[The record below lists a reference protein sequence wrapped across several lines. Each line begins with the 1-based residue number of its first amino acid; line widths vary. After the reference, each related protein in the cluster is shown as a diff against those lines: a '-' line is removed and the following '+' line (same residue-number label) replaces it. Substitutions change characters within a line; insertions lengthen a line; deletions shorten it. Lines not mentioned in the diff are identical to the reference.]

1 MINPGQDNSLVESW
15 SSSTNHGSPG
25 SQNTIYLSNDAL
37 EENIPTMHALMPA
50 YPNPFNGAV
59 TIPFELS
66 SPINTTIT
74 IFNVL
79 GEKVMEFP
87 LDNFG
92 TGRHSIKWN
101 GENKLGMR
109 VGTGIYFAKLGLER
123 TSNVQKLIYLK

>member
-1 MINPGQDNSLVESW
+1 MTFVEE
-15 SSSTNHGSPG
+15 
-25 SQNTIYLSNDAL
+25 LSATTESVVPSDIVL
-37 EENIPTMHALMPA
+37 ENA

-109 VGTGIYFAKLGLER
+109 VGTGIYFATLGLER
-123 TSNVQKLIYLK
+123 PSNVQKLIYLK

>member
-1 MINPGQDNSLVESW
+1 
-15 SSSTNHGSPG
+15 
-25 SQNTIYLSNDAL
+25 
-37 EENIPTMHALMPA
+37 MPA

-79 GEKVMEFP
+79 GEKITEFP

-123 TSNVQKLIYLK
+123 TRNVQKLIYLK